1 MQKMKGIL
9 ALMAFLSAGAAV
21 GQEADFRPNPFRP
34 PPSEQEKQLIQDERT
49 RNIVRG
55 MQSEIVDKV
64 SVRFERKIDTLEQS
78 LKQKIDETVKSATG
92 NVAAANQDSSNPNNK
107 TSNADSSIPEGASFV
122 ACVKK
127 KALYRDKENTLY
139 TDSSEGNRCAAP

>member
-9 ALMAFLSAGAAV
+9 ALMAFLSAGTAY

-55 MQSEIVDKV
+55 MQSEIV
-64 SVRFERKIDTLEQS
+64 
-78 LKQKIDETVKSATG
+78 
-92 NVAAANQDSSNPNNK
+92 
-107 TSNADSSIPEGASFV
+107 
-122 ACVKK
+122 
-127 KALYRDKENTLY
+127 
-139 TDSSEGNRCAAP
+139 